1 MVDRHAAISDRAKP
15 NVMVAPVVAN
25 EIAAGILEIFTDFA
39 GQAARAAA

>member
-15 NVMVAPVVAN
+15 YVMVAPAVAN